1 MALSPLDI
9 QNKEF
14 SVVLRGFN
22 REEVDEFLE
31 RLTRDYEETIKENV
45 NLKDKVENLE
55 EQMEHYKKIEETL
68 QKAIVVAQDTA
79 EEVKRNASKEAELIR
94 KEAEKD
100 AARIIEEARYKASRI
115 LAEHEEL
122 HKQAQVFKLRLR
134 SLVEAQL
141 SALESESWMDLEFKV
156 ENDDVEE
163 EKEKEDKSA

>member
-141 SALESESWMDLEFKV
+141 SALESESWMDLEFKE

>member
-1 MALSPLDI
+1 MALTPLDI

-22 REEVDEFLE
+22 REEVDEFLD
-31 RLTRDYEETIKENV
+31 RITRDYEEIIKENV
-45 NLKDKVENLE
+45 SLKDKVESLE
-55 EQMEHYKKIEETL
+55 EQMTHYKKIEETL

-100 AARIIEEARYKASRI
+100 ATRIIEDARYKASRI

-122 HKQAQVFKLRLR
+122 HKQAQAFKLRLR

-141 SALESESWMDLEFKV
+141 SALEAESWMDLEY
-156 ENDDVEE
+156 NEE
-163 EKEKEDKSA
+163 DNTEEEKEDKSA

>member
-1 MALSPLDI
+1 MALTPLDI

-31 RLTRDYEETIKENV
+31 RITRDYEEIIKENV
-45 NLKDKVENLE
+45 SLKDKVESLE
-55 EQMEHYKKIEETL
+55 EQMTHYKKIEETL

-100 AARIIEEARYKASRI
+100 ATRIIEDSRYKASRI

-122 HKQAQVFKLRLR
+122 HKQAQAFKLRLR

-141 SALESESWMDLEFKV
+141 SALEAESWMDLEYN
-156 ENDDVEE
+156 EEDNTE
-163 EKEKEDKSA
+163 EKKEDKSA